1 MQINPPI
8 AVQIGCHSRRLEISN
23 LNLLR
28 LFLSSPAVVTL
39 LRSSCVRTLRNLI
52 SVVLVGRAYERFLCQ
67 RFLNEVKMRAL
78 HLQQPPSTT
87 ITLHTDTPTPAPSPT
102 QYLIRV
108 HAAAI
113 TADELTW
120 TETLARP
127 SPIPAHD
134 VCGTVVST
142 PSSSSPSSLTT
153 TTPTFNIG
161 DEVIALTSF
170 SRDGAAAE
178 YVVADA
184 DELARKPQT
193 LTDVEAAAVPL
204 SFLTA
209 WQALFTHARVHAAQS
224 VLILGAAGGVGTV
237 AVQLARWCSDTGTV
251 AGTCSAKNAEF
262 VRSLGAHVVVD
273 YESGKVEGT
282 FDVVL
287 DCVGGKARE
296 ECWRNVKMGGTLVSV
311 AAPFSSEEKTQS
323 DGVVKCIFFIVKPS
337 GAELAKAADLIEKGV
352 LRPVVDRVF
361 PLDDGADAFDV
372 LGKRHSRG
380 KIILKL

>member
-1 MQINPPI
+1 
-8 AVQIGCHSRRLEISN
+8 
-23 LNLLR
+23 
-28 LFLSSPAVVTL
+28 
-39 LRSSCVRTLRNLI
+39 
-52 SVVLVGRAYERFLCQ
+52 
-67 RFLNEVKMRAL
+67 MRAL

-87 ITLHTDTPTPAPSPT
+87 IALHTDTSTPAPSPT

-142 PSSSSPSSLTT
+142 PSSPSSTAI
-153 TTPTFNIG
+153 PRFNIG

-184 DELARKPQT
+184 DELARKPHN
-193 LTDVEAAAVPL
+193 LTEVEAAAVPL

-209 WQALFTHARVHAAQS
+209 WQALFTHARVHASQS

-237 AVQLARWCSDTGTV
+237 AVQLARWYSDTGTV

-273 YESGKVEGT
+273 YESEKVEGT

-296 ECWRNVKMGGTLVSV
+296 ECWRNVKMGGTVVSV
-311 AAPFSSEEKTQS
+311 AAPFSSSEEKTRS

-352 LRPVVDRVF
+352 LRPVIDRVF
-361 PLDDGADAFDV
+361 PLDEGADAFDV
-372 LGKRHSRG
+372 LGKRHARG